1 MIILWSAL
9 AIVASVYLLALLTDG
24 FFIVSLDE
32 ISARLK
38 LPSDVAGATLM
49 AVGSSAPEL
58 AIALIALMKPGNHGD
73 VGIGTIVG
81 SALFNVLVITGA
93 SALARPIKVAYA
105 TVTRDVIA
113 YTLSLGLL
121 LWAFWD
127 SRIELYEAGV
137 FLAFYAA
144 YIGVLAFWSKK
155 FIRGDDSIVA
165 VEGMVETERD
175 REGGVLQRAS
185 SVVDGVYR
193 VLVGDP
199 RSQFLRAFI
208 VSIVLISALSW
219 VLVESGIAFATA
231 LGVPPVIV
239 ALTILAG
246 GTSVPDMISSIVV
259 ARQGRG
265 DMAVANAVGSNVF
278 DILVGLGLP
287 WLIMILVGRGTIGV
301 GTEGLLTSTW
311 LLLGSVVVL
320 YFFLLTKRTL
330 SKTEGL
336 LLVGAYI
343 VYVAW
348 MYATNG

>member
-93 SALARPIKVAYA
+93 SALARPIKVTYA

-330 SKTEGL
+330 SKIEGL
-336 LLVGAYI
+336 FLVGAYI

-348 MYATNG
+348 MYAGIG

>member
-1 MIILWSAL
+1 MIILLSAL
-9 AIVASVYLLALLTDG
+9 AIIASVYLLALLTDG

-58 AIALIALMKPGNHGD
+58 AIALIALLKPGDHGD

-93 SALARPIKVAYA
+93 SALARPVKVAFA

-127 SRIELYEAGV
+127 SYIEFYEAAV
-137 FLAFYAA
+137 FLSFYAV
-144 YIGVLAFWSKK
+144 YIGVLAFWRKM
-155 FIRGDDSIVA
+155 FNRDEDPIVA
-165 VEGMVETERD
+165 VEEMVETRRD
-175 REGGVLQRAS
+175 REGGALQRVS
-185 SVVDGVYR
+185 RVVDGVYQ
-193 VLVGDP
+193 VLVGDA
-199 RSQFLRAFI
+199 RSQFVRAFI
-208 VSIVLISALSW
+208 VSIALISALSW

-287 WLIMILVGRGTIGV
+287 WMIMMAAGRGTISV